1 MKHFN
6 FILVLITVVILAA
19 LGIIFLIATGYGAAQ
34 VPSWTDS
41 ALYQAYLDKM
51 NIAVIPFVISL
62 IVALG
67 LCIPKRLFSGAELLK
82 LNGFILLVTLAA
94 VVLVGAKEGLSI
106 LLIIAS
112 LIQLVVIALTAAG
125 SRRLSFEKTGFFL
138 QIGSALLHLG
148 FILFL
153 LDFMLISES
162 GYNPLIFWS
171 SLAFVSI
178 GMILSFYSQEFA
190 KFRRRKVEPEITQS
204 SVKAQ
209 AEETGKA

>member
-19 LGIIFLIATGYGAAQ
+19 MGVIFLIATGYGSVQA
-34 VPSWTDS
+34 SNWTDS

-51 NIAVIPFVISL
+51 NIAVIPFVVSL
-62 IVALG
+62 IVVLG

-82 LNGFILLVTLAA
+82 LNGFILLITLVA

-106 LLIIAS
+106 LMIIAA
-112 LIQLVVIALTAAG
+112 LIQLVVIGLTAAG

-178 GMILSFYSQEFA
+178 GMILSFYSQELA
-190 KFRRRKVEPEITQS
+190 KLAKRKKPES
-204 SVKAQ
+204 SVKAP